1 VYTDF
6 VNRLQLRSNPV
17 HLLLP
22 SMMVSGIRKLV
33 IVDRDVEFTW
43 TNEWILASAFS
54 ISEGIMHRRYTIV
67 RDNSF
72 FGVSSR
78 GVLEVNCDGRDSFG
92 MGKKLKFADLP
103 RRLYKDRLVQ
113 SSHGP
118 FPAVQVVG

>member
-1 VYTDF
+1 M
-6 VNRLQLRSNPV
+6 SNPV
-17 HLLLP
+17 LFLLP
-22 SMMVSGIRKLV
+22 SMMVSGLRKLG
-33 IVDRDVEFTW
+33 IIDRDVGFTW

-54 ISEGIMHRRYTIV
+54 ISEGILHRRHTIV
-67 RDNSF
+67 RDKSF

-78 GVLEVNCDGRDSFG
+78 GGLGVNCDGRDSFG